1 MKITESQLRQIIT
14 EEMDQLMAEAVDW
27 DETGMTLRNPDFAY
41 ADRPYARAAV
51 SGAEEGR
58 EFAEPFAHA
67 LNIPAIETAGQR
79 IGAVGGM
86 AGQAGRDIAA
96 SPYTDPGLYA
106 RSASKLGHR
115 AYQGAKTGFGV
126 AGPVGVIP
134 GAAIGLGRG
143 LTRDIQSI
151 RGQQQPT
158 DRPIQGTGRGT
169 GGGGGRGTGPGSNPN
184 RPWSPSRAATTTA
197 PYPTP
202 EMAGISIPPASTPT
216 PNYGE
221 SLPDDP
227 YGESPTWPPD
237 PKAGFKPKYGPS

>member
-169 GGGGGRGTGPGSNPN
+169 GGGGGRGTGPGLNPWDHP
-184 RPWSPSRAATTTA
+184 RIQPGPGHELIDTS
-197 PYPTP
+197 
-202 EMAGISIPPASTPT
+202 

>member
-86 AGQAGRDIAA
+86 AGQAGRDLRPGAQTAA
-96 SPYTDPGLYA
+96 ELAAGGL
-106 RSASKLGHR
+106 RGGM
-115 AYQGAKTGFGV
+115 QGAWTGLTT
-126 AGPVGVIP
+126 AGPMGVFP
-134 GAAIGLGRG
+134 GAAIGVGRG
-143 LTRDIQSI
+143 ARRALDRS
-151 RGQQQPT
+151 QQQHPA
-158 DRPIQGTGRGT
+158 DVPRQGTGRGT
-169 GGGGGRGTGPGSNPN
+169 GGGGHRGTGPGTGGGPYGHRVD
-184 RPWSPSRAATTTA
+184 RPQPLVQR
-197 PYPTP
+197 
-202 EMAGISIPPASTPT
+202 PPAPT

-227 YGESPTWPPD
+227 YGESPTAPPD
-237 PKAGFKPKYGPS
+237 HKAAFKPKTEFGSN